1 MTVHF
6 CSQLE
11 RERLTL
17 EMAEKERYAKQV
29 ANQERKALEEKS
41 KRKSRRSSY
50 DPRYGFTSNIK
61 NNNFWS

>member
-50 DPRYGFTSNIK
+50 DPRYGFT
-61 NNNFWS
+61 